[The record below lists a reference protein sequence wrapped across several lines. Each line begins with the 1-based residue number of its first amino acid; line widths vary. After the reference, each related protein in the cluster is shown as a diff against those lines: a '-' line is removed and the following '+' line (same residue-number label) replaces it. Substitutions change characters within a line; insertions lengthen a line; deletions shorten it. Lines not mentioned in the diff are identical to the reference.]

1 MTRLSHLTPRNLLIA
16 AHDVLATGLAVFVA
30 FYLRFEGGPGFYD
43 RLPLLLRILPY
54 FLAFS
59 VVVCYVFNLTTTKW
73 RFISLPDALNI
84 VRVATVLTLA
94 LVVLDYIFV
103 SPNTNTRSLSAGSP
117 SFSTGFSR
125 YPSSAPCALPIVI
138 SATRVFAVM
147 RALTMPRRPC

>member
-1 MTRLSHLTPRNLLIA
+1 MTRLSHLTLRNLLIA

-103 SPNTNTRSLSAGSP
+103 APAAS
-117 SFSTGFSR
+117 STFFIR
-125 YPSSAPCALPIVI
+125 
-138 SATRVFAVM
+138 
-147 RALTMPRRPC
+147 